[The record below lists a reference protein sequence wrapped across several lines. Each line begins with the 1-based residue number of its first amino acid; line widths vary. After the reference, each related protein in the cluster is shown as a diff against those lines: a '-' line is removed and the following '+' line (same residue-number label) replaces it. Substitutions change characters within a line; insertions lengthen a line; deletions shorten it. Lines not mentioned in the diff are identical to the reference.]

1 MEGSQLITGNKYDQV
16 VRFILILFFVIT
28 GGGVVFAISGGK
40 IKPAVVEKQV
50 TIQAV
55 SEVTP
60 EVLSESNLGN
70 QPYLVIA
77 RTNGEYAFVKVQ
89 NAQIQNEKYVDLT
102 ELVYQNGEAKLTQ
115 EIKGT
120 VNIYD
125 DDNRVIENAMI
136 VLHGVVGIT
145 LTDGTTLPV
154 KIINGRINGG
164 KMVGDVD
171 LRSLKDNSQILGTI
185 DTRGNF
191 ENISI
196 TPSLQEVDIAT
207 AAVGKEV
214 FKWLDQAQETVTV
227 ILPGAEISPT
237 PSVVSGAITID
248 PVTGLAIINSGVVGD
263 AQIVNGSITTLKLAD
278 GAVTTI
284 KLADSAVT
292 GAKITDGTITS
303 GKIGD
308 GEITNAKLAQ
318 ITEANKVSGAA
329 VSLRGGG
336 GLTNDSGLSL
346 LTGCS
351 IDQVLSWDGD
361 SWECQSVSGVGTG
374 VSSINSLTGGLTIT
388 GSGLNTVTA
397 SGTTINIAGV
407 LPSVGTAGTYGTAT
421 DIPVLTTDANGR
433 VSGVTNTAI
442 SGLTSANLAASA
454 GITNGQLSN
463 SSIFV
468 SPGSGISVS
477 GSPVSLGGTVTIA
490 GVDASTTLKGVANYN
505 STNFS
510 VVSGSVNTI
519 QNIDSTATPTFN
531 SLTLTKV
538 NNQLVLGTT
547 NTTTISS
554 TAPSAS
560 RTATIPALS
569 GNDTFVFLNESGT
582 LTNKTIA
589 AGANTISGLTNSNL
603 SGTAGITDA
612 NLATI
617 TTANKVSGSAVQL
630 STGGGLVDSTG
641 LSLLRTCASG
651 EILKYNGTSWVCNT
665 DSTSGS
671 PTLNANG
678 GLVNDSGLSLLRTCS
693 DNQIL
698 KWTAATGWTC
708 SADST
713 GGGSVTVAES
723 DGSPS
728 VGAVTTLQF
737 GPATTS
743 SEEFVITDQTGGV
756 ARIRTGTKVVLT
768 DTAIA
773 LTNKTIDASLNTLS
787 NIADTSLS
795 TITTANKV
803 SGSAVQLSTGGGL
816 VNSTGLSLLRTCS
829 SGEILKYSGTAW
841 ACSASGTSLDS
852 ISAALGGST
861 IANGD
866 NAQAWNFALT
876 TAVKTA
882 FTFGE
887 TTAAINGAGSQYILN
902 ARTLPSSTAAPLG
915 IFARSF
921 PIIDTTAAGGV
932 TIGNATLA
940 QAINID
946 SGVGAINIG
955 NSATGKTITIGSAT
969 GTGAL
974 NMYAG
979 TGNFILDGAGATTYS
994 FGTSTTNGTFTMGG
1008 TAQTGTAN
1016 LFTGTGAMSLNIGTG
1031 ASAKAITLGN
1041 TNTSTSVNINSG
1053 TGGITLLTGT
1063 SGNLSFT
1070 TGTTGTVTLDSGTT
1084 GAINIGTNAN
1094 AKTLT
1099 LGNSTGATAVNIN
1112 SGTGGITLLTGTSG
1126 NLSFTT
1132 GTTGTV
1138 TLDSGT
1144 TGAINIGTN
1153 ANAKTITMGN
1163 TTGATALNLYSGT
1176 GNVNFMVGPTS
1187 STGRVVIGNS
1197 ATATPDLLV
1206 LDNGTADPIGTNG
1219 ATYYNTSTNKFRCY
1233 QNGAWTNCIGGDK
1246 LFITKSVNQSV
1257 ISSTTLTDDTALQFS
1272 IGAGETWVVKYDLI
1286 VTNSSNAGPDWKSAV
1301 LAPAGSTCNFQLS
1314 GSEGVGTI
1322 FPQATGTDCTT
1333 PGEINN
1339 TNVQDDAGFGFNVQL
1354 QGIVTAGVTGGTVK
1368 LQWAQSTSTA
1378 VNLTVKAGSFL
1389 EAFKVGGADLAEVYS
1404 SNDGSIAEGDVVS
1417 VDSSI
1422 QNGVQKSRK
1431 TYDSTVLGIV
1441 STKPG
1446 MVLGDG
1452 NVSGTPV
1459 LVALSGRVPV
1469 KVSAENGE
1477 IKAGDYLTS
1486 SSIPGVAMRATK
1498 AGAIIGTAMT
1508 GYDGEGVGVVIVFV
1522 KNGNSTG
1529 SNLTEV
1535 MKGIDVANGY
1545 EVLTN
1550 LIMEKNQVATDSAN
1564 MSDIIADRVV
1574 AGLEIITPKVVTQD
1588 LLVSGDATFSGILYA
1603 DTIKAGR
1610 IEGVDILTRKLS
1622 LLSDRVAGV
1631 ATAAGEIQSDTS
1643 SEIDIL
1649 DLISKKIA
1657 EVFRNT
1663 VEFLGKVIFRGEV
1676 NFVGR
1681 PTFNKDTAGFATIK
1695 TGGSQVEILFERE
1708 YKDEP
1713 VVTATVQIVG
1723 GASVADIPGYAIA
1736 DVNTRGFKIRLS
1748 RGVGMDLRFA
1758 WVALAVNETGKFE
1771 GSGGVVDLPSETVT
1785 PEPTPILETTITP
1798 TPTTELSST
1807 PSPTETPTPTP
1818 VVVITPTETASE
1830 SGNL

>member
-768 DTAIA
+768 D
-773 LTNKTIDASLNTLS
+773 NRC
-787 NIADTSLS
+787 
-795 TITTANKV
+795 
-803 SGSAVQLSTGGGL
+803 QF
-816 VNSTGLSLLRTCS
+816 
-829 SGEILKYSGTAW
+829 EY
-841 ACSASGTSLDS
+841 
-852 ISAALGGST
+852 
-861 IANGD
+861 
-866 NAQAWNFALT
+866 
-876 TAVKTA
+876 
-882 FTFGE
+882 TF
-887 TTAAINGAGSQYILN
+887 QY
-902 ARTLPSSTAAPLG
+902 
-915 IFARSF
+915 
-921 PIIDTTAAGGV
+921 
-932 TIGNATLA
+932 
-940 QAINID
+940 
-946 SGVGAINIG
+946 
-955 NSATGKTITIGSAT
+955 
-969 GTGAL
+969 
-974 NMYAG
+974 
-979 TGNFILDGAGATTYS
+979 
-994 FGTSTTNGTFTMGG
+994 
-1008 TAQTGTAN
+1008 
-1016 LFTGTGAMSLNIGTG
+1016 
-1031 ASAKAITLGN
+1031 
-1041 TNTSTSVNINSG
+1041 
-1053 TGGITLLTGT
+1053 
-1063 SGNLSFT
+1063 
-1070 TGTTGTVTLDSGTT
+1070 
-1084 GAINIGTNAN
+1084 
-1094 AKTLT
+1094 
-1099 LGNSTGATAVNIN
+1099 
-1112 SGTGGITLLTGTSG
+1112 
-1126 NLSFTT
+1126 
-1132 GTTGTV
+1132 
-1138 TLDSGT
+1138 
-1144 TGAINIGTN
+1144 
-1153 ANAKTITMGN
+1153 
-1163 TTGATALNLYSGT
+1163 
-1176 GNVNFMVGPTS
+1176 
-1187 STGRVVIGNS
+1187 
-1197 ATATPDLLV
+1197 
-1206 LDNGTADPIGTNG
+1206 
-1219 ATYYNTSTNKFRCY
+1219 C
-1233 QNGAWTNCIGGDK
+1233 
-1246 LFITKSVNQSV
+1246 
-1257 ISSTTLTDDTALQFS
+1257 
-1272 IGAGETWVVKYDLI
+1272 
-1286 VTNSSNAGPDWKSAV
+1286 
-1301 LAPAGSTCNFQLS
+1301 
-1314 GSEGVGTI
+1314 
-1322 FPQATGTDCTT
+1322 
-1333 PGEINN
+1333 
-1339 TNVQDDAGFGFNVQL
+1339 
-1354 QGIVTAGVTGGTVK
+1354 
-1368 LQWAQSTSTA
+1368 
-1378 VNLTVKAGSFL
+1378 
-1389 EAFKVGGADLAEVYS
+1389 
-1404 SNDGSIAEGDVVS
+1404 
-1417 VDSSI
+1417 
-1422 QNGVQKSRK
+1422 
-1431 TYDSTVLGIV
+1431 
-1441 STKPG
+1441 
-1446 MVLGDG
+1446 
-1452 NVSGTPV
+1452 
-1459 LVALSGRVPV
+1459 
-1469 KVSAENGE
+1469 
-1477 IKAGDYLTS
+1477 
-1486 SSIPGVAMRATK
+1486 
-1498 AGAIIGTAMT
+1498 
-1508 GYDGEGVGVVIVFV
+1508 
-1522 KNGNSTG
+1522 
-1529 SNLTEV
+1529 
-1535 MKGIDVANGY
+1535 
-1545 EVLTN
+1545 
-1550 LIMEKNQVATDSAN
+1550 
-1564 MSDIIADRVV
+1564 
-1574 AGLEIITPKVVTQD
+1574 
-1588 LLVSGDATFSGILYA
+1588 
-1603 DTIKAGR
+1603 
-1610 IEGVDILTRKLS
+1610 
-1622 LLSDRVAGV
+1622 
-1631 ATAAGEIQSDTS
+1631 
-1643 SEIDIL
+1643 
-1649 DLISKKIA
+1649 
-1657 EVFRNT
+1657 
-1663 VEFLGKVIFRGEV
+1663 
-1676 NFVGR
+1676 
-1681 PTFNKDTAGFATIK
+1681 
-1695 TGGSQVEILFERE
+1695 
-1708 YKDEP
+1708 
-1713 VVTATVQIVG
+1713 
-1723 GASVADIPGYAIA
+1723 
-1736 DVNTRGFKIRLS
+1736 
-1748 RGVGMDLRFA
+1748 
-1758 WVALAVNETGKFE
+1758 
-1771 GSGGVVDLPSETVT
+1771 
-1785 PEPTPILETTITP
+1785 
-1798 TPTTELSST
+1798 
-1807 PSPTETPTPTP
+1807 
-1818 VVVITPTETASE
+1818 
-1830 SGNL
+1830 

>member
-28 GGGVVFAISGGK
+28 TGGVVFAISGGK

-263 AQIVNGSITTLKLAD
+263 AQIVNGSITTIKLAD

-974 NMYAG
+974 NMYVG

-1053 TGGITLLTGT
+1053 TGG
-1063 SGNLSFT
+1063 
-1070 TGTTGTVTLDSGTT
+1070 V
-1084 GAINIGTNAN
+1084 
-1094 AKTLT
+1094 
-1099 LGNSTGATAVNIN
+1099 
-1112 SGTGGITLLTGTSG
+1112 TLLTGTSG

-1206 LDNGTADPIGTNG
+1206 LDNGTTDPTGTNG

-1286 VTNSSNAGPDWKSAV
+1286 VTNSSSAGPDWKSAV
-1301 LAPAGSTCNFQLS
+1301 LAPASSTCNFQLS

-1564 MSDIIADRVV
+1564 VSDIIADRVV

-1622 LLSDRVAGV
+1622 LLSDWVAGV

-1649 DLISKKIA
+1649 DQISKKIA
-1657 EVFRNT
+1657 EVFKNT
-1663 VEFLGKVIFRGEV
+1663 VEFLGKVVFRGEV

-1695 TGGSQVEILFERE
+1695 TGGSEVEILFERE

-1723 GASVADIPGYAIA
+1723 GASVADIPSYAIA

-1758 WVALAVNETGKFE
+1758 WVALAVNETGRFE
-1771 GSGGVVDLPSETVT
+1771 GGGGVVDLPSETVT

-1818 VVVITPTETASE
+1818 VVIITPTETASE